1 MTDIFLSTHRD
12 HIIVKENRFK
22 NFCTRTLSESK
33 SPFQNRMDNY
43 FICIVSFFVV
53 LLSTSFASP
62 FDSTLE
68 DEFRANAELV
78 CYECARTP
86 DNDTCALDLKHIPEV
101 TAVGQVRVK

>member
-1 MTDIFLSTHRD
+1 
-12 HIIVKENRFK
+12 
-22 NFCTRTLSESK
+22 
-33 SPFQNRMDNY
+33 MDNY

-86 DNDTCALDLKHIPEV
+86 DNDTCALDLKNIPEV
-101 TAVGQVRVK
+101 TAVGQVGEMLFICFLKFSTAYFQRLTFAIKFFL